1 MDRKI
6 LGNLQFLPITPHLQL
21 PEFQWTEKRRKNII
35 PCSSSCGSKD
45 PFCFVY
51 WDLLL
56 VFSTEHGQN
65 VPKVTMLKQHQCS
78 TSKQL
83 MCNPPE
89 KLMCAERCSFLL
101 TTQLVTTYKWC
112 LGKVY
117 VAWFHDLVEC
127 VPWIQTFVFC
137 WLFQVHDCWKE
148 VKASVDRGHY
158 MTPNKKTVQYFVR
171 ENPYTHLLFY
181 LFDLPKMAV

>member
-6 LGNLQFLPITPHLQL
+6 LGNLQFLQVTLQL
-21 PEFQWTEKRRKNII
+21 PEFQWTDKPGKNII

-45 PFCFVY
+45 PFCFV
-51 WDLLL
+51 LLGSAFGL
-56 VFSTEHGQN
+56 LNRTW
-65 VPKVTMLKQHQCS
+65 PKCAQSKNAEATPMLS
-78 TSKQL
+78 
-83 MCNPPE
+83 NPLE

-117 VAWFHDLVEC
+117 VAWFHDSVEC

-158 MTPNKKTVQYFVR
+158 MTPNKKKQCSILFGKTLQIT
-171 ENPYTHLLFY
+171 THLLFY
-181 LFDLPKMAV
+181 VFDLPKMAV